1 MGPNVVCSLV
11 GDGSQPIQL
20 CLGIGVGNPRET
32 VDAENNFSKASCQA
46 PFFFFFSSRGSILLS
61 RIHGQRVVGERTS
74 AQCVRESRNPPFS
87 LSLPLSFPSFL
98 SLPQIYPL
106 NANIVSFSRIFVYYR
121 IYLIYFPV
129 FLLFSFPR
137 FSAFVPL
144 FQKGG
149 GTKRYPIS
157 TEISLLRVSSF
168 VKNSTNST
176 GKAET
181 MRSRQFFNNENS
193 RPALC
198 SRRLLSSSCQ

>member
-46 PFFFFFSSRGSILLS
+46 PFFFFFISRLHSSVPYPRTAGS
-61 RIHGQRVVGERTS
+61 RRENVGTMRSWIEEP
-74 AQCVRESRNPPFS
+74 ALF
-87 LSLPLSFPSFL
+87 SLPLSFPSFL
-98 SLPQIYPL
+98 FLPQIYPL

>member
-87 LSLPLSFPSFL
+87 LSPSLFPFSLFTTNL
-98 SLPQIYPL
+98 SLK
-106 NANIVSFSRIFVYYR
+106 REYR
-121 IYLIYFPV
+121 IILANFRLLPNLSHLFP
-129 FLLFSFPR
+129 
-137 FSAFVPL
+137 
-144 FQKGG
+144 
-149 GTKRYPIS
+149 
-157 TEISLLRVSSF
+157 RVSSLF
-168 VKNSTNST
+168 LSPFFRVCSTFSKRWWN
-176 GKAET
+176 KALSDFHGDISFEGIK
-181 MRSRQFFNNENS
+181 
-193 RPALC
+193 LC
-198 SRRLLSSSCQ
+198 